1 MTGKRPFEGDSQFSI
16 MSAHLDKDPAPPI
29 SIDPSLP
36 PALNEIILLS
46 VQREPE
52 KRFQTAEA
60 FANALASVT
69 AGAAPSVAKPV
80 APAQAPTPAAAPA
93 PKSRRGLWV
102 AVGTLCAVAALVAVI
117 ELGPS
122 RKAAAVNSPPPASP
136 PVTAPAPAPEP
147 APVATTPVEPAPSQ
161 PQAVPVEPPK
171 QQVLAKPPLRTPDAR
186 PVRSATATPQPA
198 PQVTTPSAPPAVVT
212 QAPPAAVRT
221 QAAPPAEAP
230 PQPRAELLKAR
241 QSLAQLSS
249 RANAIHSTLQGLQRS
264 QAASGLG
271 MRRDWV
277 ETASLMDS
285 FLRGSNDAL
294 NAGDLATA
302 QDLMTKAEIQIDKL
316 DKALR

>member
-1 MTGKRPFEGDSQFSI
+1 

-60 FANALASVT
+60 FANALASV
-69 AGAAPSVAKPV
+69 APGAAPSPARPV
-80 APAQAPTPAAAPA
+80 PAPQAAAPV

-136 PVTAPAPAPEP
+136 PVTAPAPEP
-147 APVATTPVEPAPSQ
+147 VPVAATPVQPAPSQ
-161 PQAVPVEPPK
+161 PQPVPVVDAPK
-171 QQVLAKPPLRTPDAR
+171 QQVAAKPPARVPDAK
-186 PVRSATATPQPA
+186 PARSAAAVSQPA
-198 PQVTTPSAPPAVVT
+198 PQVSPSAPSPVVNQAPPAV
-212 QAPPAAVRT
+212 RT
-221 QAAPPAEAP
+221 QTQQPPPEAP
-230 PQPRAELLKAR
+230 AQPQRAELLKAR
-241 QSLAQLSS
+241 QSLAQLSV

-271 MRRDWV
+271 MRRDWL
-277 ETASLMDS
+277 ETASLMDA
-285 FLRGSNDAL
+285 FLRGANDAL
-294 NAGDLATA
+294 NAGDQATA
-302 QDLMTKAEIQIDKL
+302 QDLMTKAEIQVDKL